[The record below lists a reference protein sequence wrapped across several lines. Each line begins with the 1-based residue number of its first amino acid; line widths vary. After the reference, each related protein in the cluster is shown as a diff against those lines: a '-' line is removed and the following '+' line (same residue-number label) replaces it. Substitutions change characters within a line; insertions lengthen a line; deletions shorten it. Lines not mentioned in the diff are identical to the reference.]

1 MIKNIKKRVL
11 NPQSP
16 YKELNMKIAIATIN
30 NPSLEAA
37 KKLLPFLKE
46 HECSVFNK
54 SEESEG
60 FYKFDKVD
68 DILPTAWA
76 EFDAIIFLM
85 ATGAVIR
92 KIAPHLKDKAT
103 DPAVLIMTLDLKRV
117 IPLLSGHLGGAN
129 ELANA
134 LRQKIEGCVNFVTT
148 ASDQIKVL
156 AFDMYAKKHG
166 YAISN
171 LKSLAEVS
179 NAIINK
185 KKVQVISYPSL
196 IEEVKN
202 FEGYK
207 EENFDFFMPDDLAS
221 IDETIPCV
229 YITPQKLSN
238 SSLQIHPKEISLGLG
253 MNRGTPKEEISL
265 AVRRFCFE
273 HGLESKQIKN
283 LASFTA
289 KSDEEGLLQ
298 YAQGKELCFFNEE
311 EINALEQDF
320 SPSQAVKFFN
330 IKGVAEPASLLASKN
345 KTLFLS
351 KRIYGGVTIAASF

>member
-1 MIKNIKKRVL
+1 V
-11 NPQSP
+11 
-16 YKELNMKIAIATIN
+16 KIAIATIN

-37 KKLLPFLKE
+37 KKLLPYLAE

-54 SEESEG
+54 AQEG
-60 FYKFDKVD
+60 DGFFKFDKVD
-68 DILPTAWA
+68 DIMPTAWA

-129 ELANA
+129 ELANE
-134 LRQKIEGCVNFVTT
+134 LCEKIEGCVNFVTT

-156 AFDMYAKKHG
+156 AFDMFAKKHDFK
-166 YAISN
+166 ISN

-185 KKVQVISYPSL
+185 KKVQVITYPCMV
-196 IEEVKN
+196 EAVKN

-207 EENFDFFMPDDLAS
+207 EENFEFFMPDDLEN
-221 IDETIPCV
+221 IDENIPRV
-229 YITPQKLSN
+229 YITPQKLAN
-238 SSLQIHPKEISLGLG
+238 TSLQIHPKEIVLGVG
-253 MNRGTPKEEISL
+253 MNRGTSADEISKAL
-265 AVRRFCFE
+265 NRFCYE
-273 HGLESKQIKN
+273 HSLELSQVKK

-289 KSDEEGLLQ
+289 KADEDGFLE
-298 YAQGKELCFFNEE
+298 YAKSIDKKIEFFNEDD
-311 EINALEQDF
+311 INSLSEDF
-320 SPSQAVKFFN
+320 SPSQATKFFN
-330 IKGVAEPASLLASKN
+330 IKGVAEPASLLASKH

-351 KRIYGGVTIAASF
+351 KRIYGGITVAASF

>member
-1 MIKNIKKRVL
+1 
-11 NPQSP
+11 
-16 YKELNMKIAIATIN
+16 MKIAIATIN
-30 NPSLEAA
+30 DPSLNAA
-37 KKLLPFLKE
+37 KKLLPYLQE
-46 HECSVFNK
+46 HECHVFNK
-54 SEESEG
+54 SEEG
-60 FYKFDKVD
+60 GNFHKFNKVD
-68 DILPTAWA
+68 DIMPTAWA

-129 ELANA
+129 ELANE
-134 LRQKIEGCVNFVTT
+134 LTQKIEGCINFVTT

-156 AFDMYAKKHG
+156 AFDMFAKKHG
-166 YAISN
+166 FAISN

-185 KKVQVISYPSL
+185 KKVQVLSYPCM
-196 IEEVKN
+196 IDAVKA

-207 EENFDFFMPDDLAS
+207 EENFKFFMPDDLENL
-221 IDETIPCV
+221 DEDMPTVC
-229 YITPQKLSN
+229 ITPQKLPN
-238 SSLQIHPKEISLGLG
+238 NALQIHPQEIVLGLG
-253 MNRGTPKEEISL
+253 MNRGTSAEEIDK
-265 AVRRFCFE
+265 AVQRFCFE
-273 HGLESKQIKN
+273 HGLEKKQITK

-289 KSDEEGLLQ
+289 KADEEGLLI
-298 YAQGKELCFFNEE
+298 YAKSVNTELEFFSEDA
-311 EINALEQDF
+311 INALTQEF
-320 SPSQAVKFFN
+320 SPSQATKFFN

-351 KRIYGGVTIAASF
+351 KRIYGGVTVAASF